1 MANYEYLDKDEY
13 RTYIVKRAKATLL
26 YRSNLADTK
35 ELTTILNYLFDDA
48 YSIIVK
54 WRKLKTDDE
63 FLSQKWDGEI
73 TDYVVDSYRRMGDET
88 LESSNINGV
97 NKKYKISPEGRL
109 KTRIPQVM

>member
-1 MANYEYLDKDEY
+1 MAIYEYLDKDDY
-13 RTYIVKRAKATLL
+13 RAYIVKRAKTTLL
-26 YRSNLADTK
+26 YKSNLTDTK

-54 WRKLKTDDE
+54 WRKLKTEDE
-63 FLSQKWDGEI
+63 FLSQKWDSEI
-73 TDYVVDSYRRMGDET
+73 TDYILDSYRVMGDET

-97 NKKYKISPEGRL
+97 NKKYKISPEARL